1 MDDNDR
7 ERLIV
12 RAAQALAMGASIGD
26 VVESFVAEG
35 VPVEEAHLA
44 ARAGELYLGMQ
55 EEFGEEEDME
65 DNGSPVI
72 ENAAPI
78 EPAQTENSKRK
89 RKRRQGA
96 AAAKYFVFETGKK
109 KRPELVS
116 RAPLTLQSAKS
127 FARVGATYGKHD
139 RVITTDPKKKK
150 EFQIVAKYKAGS
162 GKQVRAR

>member
-1 MDDNDR
+1 MDEEDR

-44 ARAGELYLGMQ
+44 TRAGELYLGMQ

-65 DNGSPVI
+65 DDGSPMI
-72 ENAAPI
+72 ENSAPI
-78 EPAQTENSKRK
+78 ESAQATENSKRK
-89 RKRRQGA
+89 RKRQGA
-96 AAAKYFVFETGKK
+96 TAAKYYVFETGKK

-116 RAPLTLQSAKS
+116 RGPLTLQSAKS

-139 RVITTDPKKKK
+139 RVITTDPKKKD
-150 EFQIVAKYKAGS
+150 FSVIAKYKAGS
-162 GKQVRAR
+162 GKQVRVR